1 MKKWKSI
8 LKNGDIVEE
17 NTEFPN
23 WTKIKDSV
31 ASLEMDNNGQIIK
44 LPSNMP
50 EYIQGKTAS
59 ANLNNGECQIE
70 SRFIGFV
77 KNGLRIIVR
86 IDERSNN
93 IFIEHSH

>member
-1 MKKWKSI
+1 
-8 LKNGDIVEE
+8 
-17 NTEFPN
+17 
-23 WTKIKDSV
+23 
-31 ASLEMDNNGQIIK
+31 
-44 LPSNMP
+44 MP

-86 IDERSNN
+86 IDEKSNN
-93 IFIEHSH
+93 ISLEHSH